1 MKMIA
6 EWVRNGIADESGAS
20 LVEYVMLASLIAVVS
35 VSAVTLLGK
44 SVREKLEPP
53 RAALSR

>member
-1 MKMIA
+1 MKRIGT
-6 EWVRNGIADESGAS
+6 WVREATADESGGT

-35 VSAVTLLGK
+35 VSAVTLLGQ
-44 SVREKLEPP
+44 SVRGRLEAP